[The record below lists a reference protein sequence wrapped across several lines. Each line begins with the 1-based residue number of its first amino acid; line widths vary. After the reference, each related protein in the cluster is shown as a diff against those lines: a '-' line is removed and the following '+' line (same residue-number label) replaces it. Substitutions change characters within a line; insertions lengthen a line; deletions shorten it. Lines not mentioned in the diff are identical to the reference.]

1 MFRLD
6 GRVAVITGGASGI
19 GAATARV
26 LARAGADVAIAAYA
40 PDGHDSSAVH
50 DDIRVLGRRVLVAE
64 TDVRVTAQV
73 DALIAQ
79 AVATLGRVDIVIAN
93 AAIAR
98 LVPSPDLG
106 DADWSDLLDVDLTGV
121 WRTFRAA
128 IPHLLAQG
136 SGRLL
141 ATASTVGTVEA
152 WPAHVHYSA
161 AKAGIAGLVRSL
173 AAELGP
179 GGITVNA
186 IAPGIIETP
195 QTLDAVN
202 SLGASGIAQT
212 ADHIPV
218 RRAGRP
224 EDIAHAYLYLASDE
238 ASFVTGQVLVVD
250 GGRTLL
256 PG

>member
-1 MFRLD
+1 
-6 GRVAVITGGASGI
+6 VA
-19 GAATARV
+19 
-26 LARAGADVAIAAYA
+26 D
-40 PDGHDSSAVH
+40 
-50 DDIRVLGRRVLVAE
+50 LGR
-64 TDVRVTAQV
+64 
-73 DALIAQ
+73 I
-79 AVATLGRVDIVIAN
+79 DIVVAN

-98 LVPSPDLG
+98 LVPAADLT
-106 DADWSDLLDVDLTGV
+106 DAAWSDLLDVDLGGV

-136 SGRLL
+136 RGRLL

-202 SLGASGIAQT
+202 SLGADGIART
-212 ADHIPV
+212 AALVPV

-224 EDIAHAYLYLASDE
+224 ADIAHAYLYLASDE